1 MHQLTLGFVYGISN
15 FIMGGASGRS
25 GQSLGIRPV
34 GQAAGMQA
42 STDLLSFSVSV
53 LGSAVVTSKRIVDC
67 CE

>member
-1 MHQLTLGFVYGISN
+1 
-15 FIMGGASGRS
+15 MGGASGRS
-25 GQSLGIRPV
+25 GQSLGKRPV